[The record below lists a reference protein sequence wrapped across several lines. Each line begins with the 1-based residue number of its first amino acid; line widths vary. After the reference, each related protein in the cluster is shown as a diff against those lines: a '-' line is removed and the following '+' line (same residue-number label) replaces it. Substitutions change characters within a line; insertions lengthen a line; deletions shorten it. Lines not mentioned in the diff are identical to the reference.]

1 MRNVIAII
9 GPSGSGKTYLANQIR
24 ERHLLHFEWD
34 GCQVISFADSLKDCA
49 KEFLDYSED
58 DKEQQRQKLIDL
70 GFALKEI
77 DDQAI
82 IRAMVRRINFGNQLF
97 VVPDVRFREEVEFLN
112 KTFST
117 QFVLIYDPNQLEYQP
132 GGFISSPERL
142 SRDLVRLHN
151 NGEKLPSWI
160 KRVIKNDKNSS
171 LSEIADE
178 LLLN

>member
-1 MRNVIAII
+1 MRNVIGII
-9 GPSGSGKTYLANQIR
+9 GPSGSGKTYLANLIR
-24 ERHLLHFEWD
+24 ERHLLHFQWD
-34 GCQVISFADSLKDCA
+34 GCQVLGFADALKDCA

-58 DKEQQRQKLIDL
+58 KKDEQRQKLIDL

-77 DDQAI
+77 DDEAI
-82 IRAMVRRINFGNQLF
+82 IRAMMRRINFGNQLI
-97 VVPDVRFREEVEFLN
+97 VVPDVRFSEEIEFLN

-117 QFVLIYDPNQLEYQP
+117 QFVLIYDPNQLECPP
-132 GGFISSPERL
+132 GGSISSPERL
-142 SRDLVRLHN
+142 SRDLVRLFT

-171 LSEIADE
+171 LSRIADE